1 MPKSARIDLGSF
13 NGKTYFL
20 YVESRPDWDKTER
33 FVAKVY
39 YNKLNPQ
46 TLEEEK
52 IEVVRIDNV
61 SHGFCHI
68 DKLYK
73 QDRPREKVDMD
84 VYEAWDY
91 LEDNWKKF
99 ARKYEGNS

>member
-1 MPKSARIDLGSF
+1 MPKSARIDLGTLD
-13 NGKTYFL
+13 GTTYFL
-20 YVESRPDWDKTER
+20 YVETRPGWNKSEK
-33 FVAKVY
+33 FVATVY
-39 YNKLNPQ
+39 YRKLDPE

-52 IEVVRIDNV
+52 LEVVRIDNM

-73 QDRPREKVDMD
+73 EDRPREKVDMT

-91 LEDNWKKF
+91 LEENWKTF
-99 ARKYEGNS
+99 ARKYNENH

>member
-1 MPKSARIDLGSF
+1 MPKSARIDLGTHR
-13 NGKTYFL
+13 GRTYFL
-20 YVESRPDWDKTER
+20 YVESRPDWNKSEK
-33 FVAKVY
+33 FVATVY
-39 YNKLNPQ
+39 YKKLNPE

-52 IEVVRIDNV
+52 IEIARIDNM

-73 QDRPREKVDMD
+73 QGRPREKVNMT

-91 LEDNWKKF
+91 LENNWKTF
-99 ARKYEGNS
+99 ATKHEENF